1 MTTRSHAEGRRG
13 HSGRRSGKVEDMISA
28 SIAETHR
35 FGRVRKNGYD
45 PAEVDAVIARLV
57 DALRRNDER
66 ITTLTDKIDEA
77 DASADAIRKTFVAA
91 QTTHDEIIEDAR
103 SEASTIAEDARHEA
117 EDLAAATERLRS
129 DVAASRDEI
138 LTGVYKEAESRMRE
152 IEADAA
158 QRSIDAEW
166 AVKEATEVR
175 DRAVADT
182 EADAATATHR
192 ADLEGAKIRSK
203 IASMSRAAVGLE
215 HAAEAL
221 ANSVRE
227 SAKVIDLTAMEQLDA
242 SRMPDPKPEAVKD
255 PEVIVEDIPILTIA
269 ETTEDVD
276 SDTDGPRTRYQRSTG
291 VPLRERIK
299 IARMSG

>member
-66 ITTLTDKIDEA
+66 ITTLSDKIDEA

-103 SEASTIAEDARHEA
+103 SEASTIAEVARHEA
-117 EDLAAATERLRS
+117 EDLAAAAEGLHL
-129 DVAASRDEI
+129 DVATSRDEI
-138 LTGVYKEAESRMRE
+138 LSGVYKEAENRMRE
-152 IEADAA
+152 IEANAA

-182 EADAATATHR
+182 EADAATASRT
-192 ADLEGAKIRSK
+192 ADLEAARIRSK
-203 IASMSRAAVGLE
+203 IASMSRAAIGLE
-215 HAAEAL
+215 QAAEAL

-227 SAKVIDLTAMEQLDA
+227 SAKVIDLKAMEQLDA
-242 SRMPDPKPEAVKD
+242 SRIPDPKPEAVED
-255 PEVIVEDIPILTIA
+255 PEIIVESTPILTIA
-269 ETTEDVD
+269 ETTEDMD
-276 SDTDGPRTRYQRSTG
+276 SDADGPRTRYQRSTG
-291 VPLRERIK
+291 VPLKERIK

>member
-1 MTTRSHAEGRRG
+1 
-13 HSGRRSGKVEDMISA
+13 MISA

-45 PAEVDAVIARLV
+45 PAEVDAVVARLV
-57 DALRRNDER
+57 DALRRHDER

-103 SEASTIAEDARHEA
+103 SAASTIAEDARLEA
-117 EDLAAATERLRS
+117 EDLAATTERLHS
-129 DVAASRDEI
+129 EVATSRDEM
-138 LTGVYKEAESRMRE
+138 LSGVYKEAELLMRE

-182 EADAATATHR
+182 EADTATASR
-192 ADLEGAKIRSK
+192 KAELEAARIRSK

-215 HAAEAL
+215 QAAEAL

-242 SRMPDPKPEAVKD
+242 SRMPEPKPEAVRASEFIVKD
-255 PEVIVEDIPILTIA
+255 VPVLTVAEASHDVE
-269 ETTEDVD
+269 ETPEDVA
-276 SDTDGPRTRYQRSTG
+276 SDADGPRTRYQRSTG
-291 VPLRERIK
+291 VPLKERIK
-299 IARMSG
+299 IARASG